1 MAGLLPR
8 LRAGRLPGSEQWV
21 YLDPIVSGSRP
32 IEALTMA
39 LSEHLP
45 DKSLKVIREDLEDDS
60 ARGLHLLA
68 SQLAKRPGTN
78 VVLLIDQF
86 EELFTQTPTEDERRR
101 FIDLLVTAT
110 TEPHGPLIVLLTLR
124 ADFYDCPMRYPLLHQ
139 LVQAHQTSVLPM
151 TLQELRGVIEKP
163 AVLPDVRQTFE
174 GDLVGDLLFEVQN
187 QVGALPLLQ
196 FTLDQLFQH
205 RDGCQLTLSAYRELG
220 GVKGALTRQAE
231 KTYLE
236 LPSDEHRKLARAL
249 FLRLI
254 DPGVTEQDT
263 TRRRAA
269 LSELSLAEAS
279 QTRLMRKV
287 ADAFRPKGRSMTL
300 IETCQRV
307 FLANCLLLL

>member
-1 MAGLLPR
+1 
-8 LRAGRLPGSEQWV
+8 
-21 YLDPIVSGSRP
+21 
-32 IEALTMA
+32 MA